1 MFRFKNINILIT
13 EVNALRGPIWSEI
26 RLMHANYNS
35 KKSIPDSFIFS
46 SDETPVQVPRS
57 YSGPVALSKL
67 LSDSIAEV
75 LTDLVGTRAR
85 EAIYDSM
92 EREHSTARTEIPEH
106 PNEFFSLLENIF
118 GAASEK
124 VVERTIAKKIY
135 SKLNWEFHAVPHFEL
150 RDYLDGI
157 KTRLMSVVLESA
169 KPSTR

>member
-1 MFRFKNINILIT
+1 MR
-13 EVNALRGPIWSEI
+13 
-26 RLMHANYNS
+26 ANYNS
-35 KKSIPDSFIFS
+35 KKSILPDNSIFS
-46 SDETPVQVPRS
+46 SDETPIQVPRS
-57 YSGPVALSKL
+57 FSGPFALSKL

-85 EAIYDSM
+85 EAIYDFM

-106 PNEFFSLLENIF
+106 LNEFFGLLENIF

-150 RDYLDGI
+150 RDYLDRI